1 MKYLYA
7 DGDSY
12 TYGYQDKVYGIPLEN
27 RWSSLL
33 SDRLNL
39 KEVNNS
45 VNGSSNSEIIKR
57 SMKWLS
63 ENQSIWKDTLVM
75 IGWTVSV
82 REEKKCSER
91 DGITITS
98 DYFQSSEKTKQ
109 MMIDLQYFLKSN
121 DIKYNFHIAFGEEP
135 SDYRSDENID
145 ENNFC
150 DTSFMNFILY
160 HNPTFFDKFW
170 KHIDGRKINGFYR
183 HPTEIEHKMWSE
195 YLERNIKL

>member
-12 TYGYQDKVYGIPLEN
+12 TYGYQDKVYGVPLEN

-45 VNGSSNSEIIKR
+45 VNGSSNSEIVER

-63 ENQSIWKDTLVM
+63 ENQSIWKETLVM

-91 DGITITS
+91 DGVTITS
-98 DYFQSSEKTKQ
+98 DYFKSSEKTKH
-109 MMIDLQYFLKSN
+109 MMVDLQHFLKSN
-121 DIKYNFHIAFGEEP
+121 NIKYNFHIAFGEEP

-150 DTSFMNFILY
+150 DTSFMNFILS

-170 KHIDGRKINGFYR
+170 KNVDGRPRNGFYR